1 MAKAMKVAAEP
12 REVGGTSQSRRLRRG
27 GTLPGV
33 VYGEGAAGLKI
44 QVNEHN
50 FNKAMKSH
58 ESEHLIMDLDI
69 AGQGSKKVLLQEV
82 QHHPVS
88 GKIIHIDFHEIS
100 MTKKLRIEIPI
111 KLVGEPVGVSQMGG
125 VMEYLIRSVQIECLP
140 TDIMEHIDVDVTKLN
155 IGDRLTV
162 GDIALDKAKFTII
175 TNKDIAIA
183 AVTAP
188 REEEVEA
195 EPTAAEGAAEPEV
208 LREKKDEGEAG
219 AAAEGGKEAGKE
231 GKGAAPTKESKGK
244 APAAEAKGAPAAK
257 GGAPAAGG
265 KEKK

>member
-12 REVGGTSQSRRLRRG
+12 REVGGTSQVRRLRRG
-27 GTLPGV
+27 GVLPGV

-69 AGQGSKKVLLQEV
+69 AGQGTKKVLLQEV

-88 GKIIHIDFHEIS
+88 GKIIHVDFHEIS
-100 MTKKLRIEIPI
+100 MTKKLRVEIPI
-111 KLVGEPVGVSQMGG
+111 KLIGEPVGVTQMGG
-125 VMEYLIRSVQIECLP
+125 VMEYLIRAVQIECLP
-140 TDIMEHIDVDVTKLN
+140 TDIMEHIDVDVTKLS
-155 IGDRLTV
+155 IGDTLTV
-162 GDIALDKAKFTII
+162 GDIVLDAAKYTVI

-195 EPTAAEGAAEPEV
+195 APAAAEGAAEPEV
-208 LREKKDEGEAG
+208 LREKKEEGEA
-219 AAAEGGKEAGKE
+219 AAGEAGKDAK
-231 GKGAAPTKESKGK
+231 GGAAKDAK
-244 APAAEAKGAPAAK
+244 APAAKDAKAAAPAAK
-257 GGAPAAGG
+257 AGAPAAGG

>member
-44 QVNEHN
+44 QVNEHI

-58 ESEHLIMDLDI
+58 ESEHLIMDLDV
-69 AGQGSKKVLLQEV
+69 AGQGTKKVLLQEI

-88 GKIIHIDFHEIS
+88 GKIIHVDFHEIS
-100 MTKKLRIEIPI
+100 MTKKLRVAIPI
-111 KLVGEPVGVSQMGG
+111 KLVGEPVGVTQLGG
-125 VMEYLIRSVQIECLP
+125 VMEYLIREVEIECLP
-140 TDIMEHIDVDVTKLN
+140 TDIMEHVDIDVTKLTV
-155 IGDRLTV
+155 GDRLTV
-162 GDIALDKAKFTII
+162 ADITLDTTKYTII

-188 REEEVEA
+188 REEEAAA
-195 EPTAAEGAAEPEV
+195 EPVAAEGAAEPEV
-208 LREKKDEGEAG
+208 LREKKEEGEAG
-219 AAAEGGKEAGKE
+219 AAEAGKEAGKE

-244 APAAEAKGAPAAK
+244 APAAEAKGAPAAGK
-257 GGAPAAGG
+257 PAAGG